1 MKFFFNYWKYL
12 FQETDEIGYTHL
24 KSNSAIATC
33 YENIDKWDSK
43 IMSVR
48 FGVESVT
55 LPVLGFLGILG
66 NFMVIAILI
75 QLTRRKNGNHNNR
88 KFDRILIS
96 LSIADSFLLVMY
108 VVDALVQVDLYTEPQ
123 WYQVGDTCIR
133 Y

>member
-1 MKFFFNYWKYL
+1 MKSFFNYWKYL
-12 FQETDEIGYTHL
+12 LQETDETGYTHL
-24 KSNSAIATC
+24 KSNSC
-33 YENIDKWDSK
+33 YENIDEWDSK

-55 LPVLGFLGILG
+55 LPVLGLLGILG

-96 LSIADSFLLVMY
+96 LSIADSLLLVMY